1 MTYPVLRISG
11 DYAFVEVRKGRGAI
25 RWRDMTPIHRGPAS
39 AGKEWKGAEGEKLAA
54 RHCLWPSDPN
64 STLSQPYEQSSW
76 EGLGTGRPELLV
88 FPTTLG
94 AFAAKE
100 VADPDDLEGD
110 VDDTHILHEDPRSG
124 NCYKIKLTAALLG
137 LPLAT
142 RAYDIMKG
150 ETRTPEFLATVNANG
165 RIPVLQIGEGSGARF
180 LPESN
185 AACWYLAHGSALI
198 PAERFAQAD
207 MLRWMFFEQY
217 NHEPNVATL
226 RFWLRFVGES
236 NLSAEQR
243 AQIMAKRM
251 AGCAALDLMNRHLA
265 SSAFFAGEAV
275 TLADIALF
283 AYTHVA
289 EEGGFGLGDYPHILG
304 WIARMQAL
312 PGFVT
317 MD

>member
-1 MTYPVLRISG
+1 M
-11 DYAFVEVRKGRGAI
+11 
-25 RWRDMTPIHRGPAS
+25 
-39 AGKEWKGAEGEKLAA
+39 AEAL
-54 RHCLWPSDPN
+54 
-64 STLSQPYEQSSW
+64 T
-76 EGLGTGRPELLV
+76 
-88 FPTTLG
+88 
-94 AFAAKE
+94 
-100 VADPDDLEGD
+100 
-110 VDDTHILHEDPRSG
+110 LHEDPRSG

-142 RAYDIMKG
+142 RVYDITRG

-165 RIPVLQIGEGSGARF
+165 RIPVLQIGEASGARF

-198 PAERFAQAD
+198 PAERFEQAD

-226 RFWLRFVGES
+226 RFWLHFVGEA

-243 AQIMAKRM
+243 AQMMPKRI
-251 AGCAALDLMNRHLA
+251 AGCAALRLMDSHLA
-265 SSAFFAGEAV
+265 ANPFFCGEAA

-289 EEGGFGLGDYPHILG
+289 EEGGFALRDYPHILS
-304 WIARMQAL
+304 WIARVRAL
-312 PGFVT
+312 PGFIP
-317 MD
+317 MI